1 MLPQYEIT
9 ALLGRG
15 GMGAVY
21 KGMQKNLDR
30 PVAIK
35 ILPPG
40 MDDEDRS
47 VQFTER
53 FKNEARSMARL
64 SHPGI
69 VKVFDFGETAD
80 GLFYIVMEFIEGTDV
95 AQMLKQQERLP
106 PEHAYAITAH
116 VCDALAYAHDRG
128 IIHRDIKPAN
138 IMVGQDGVVKVTDF
152 GLAKMDKAGESG
164 LTRSGMALGT
174 LHYIA
179 PEALMLGTAVDHRAD
194 LYAVGVMLYQML
206 TGRLPQ
212 GIFRMPSQIVPG
224 LDDRYDGIVARAMRE
239 DRALRHQSAAELRTE
254 LDTLLTRP
262 IAKVE
267 APNPAPAALPTQ
279 QRPQGRPYRPQTVP
293 QPHLRPQK
301 SSSNLTAWMALA
313 AIVAAGAYFWQMPPQ
328 ATADPIEEAT
338 ATVEPPAPVSQPTA
352 SSQID
357 RLISSAPQ
365 AATVPLAKPQALQ
378 PPASTSTDVIG
389 RFTFDGQTPDPGA
402 QIRNATQQN
411 GVLHLSGDYENR
423 TPPGYRAVFS
433 TPDLD
438 YNRFTVAARLYPER
452 EKDVLL
458 VGGTGYRWLSL
469 KWLSATSLTLFMNN
483 QRFNHTISGVDIPL
497 KQWVTLAVS
506 CDLSAKQVVV
516 YVNGKNAARVTLPDD
531 FKLEVIGSRAEKS
544 DKVWTPTNYSNGT
557 AFKGLL
563 DELVVYNR
571 VLSDQEIA
579 TLRLGGAMQA
589 AEQALMVDS
598 VIPDSP
604 ARLKFGERLTVKVS
618 YNNTSSDSVQIWA
631 RPYTQG
637 KMTSGYSAHGSSG
650 YPRGKGQIEGWFTF
664 QKATA
669 VDEVRVQM
677 VDVKSKQV
685 VANAS
690 FFLQASWSG
699 EGGNAPV
706 RAASSSPAR
715 SAPTSNVQPGQEV
728 ALKFTAVDGREVDLA
743 SLKGKV
749 VLIDFW
755 ATWCGPCVAGIPDLV
770 SAYQKYHDQG
780 FEIIGISLDS
790 DKAALERM
798 TKERGMTWPQ
808 YFDGKGWQN
817 AFGTQFGI
825 RAVPT
830 LWLVGRDGKIA
841 STNAR
846 ADLAGQVVGL
856 LGLTPAATAPAMP
869 AASSAPLVGPVTL
882 PARRSV
888 VTPQLATIPFPTTAD
903 ASAWSDY
910 VLALLAYN
918 PWQNNQSDKT
928 GVQER
933 LALLQDVAERNFGLV
948 LQTLERTGSRIDVT
962 SREAIVSVALQHAND
977 QNQTAIFRA
986 FEKCT
991 PLAAVIAEKNWI
1003 QKSAPSMA
1011 AALRGYPYLS
1021 SYSSHETGFFGVC
1034 FQSEDAAVWQELEN
1048 LFSKTNFSVA
1058 HSVYVSGLRKMPT
1071 DAQTRAEARLARL
1084 IPLMLGAA
1092 RQADP
1097 TGVST
1102 AYRILYCSE
1111 EAARIG
1117 HADALQALAL
1127 YLTTGSPQVRSENR
1141 ASTQKRVS
1149 TTVQTLTGCP
1159 TTLSPP
1165 ETGRWVLERLTSLRW
1180 DTGRKQFLVP

>member
-1 MLPQYEIT
+1 
-9 ALLGRG
+9 
-15 GMGAVY
+15 MGAVY
-21 KGMQKNLDR
+21 KGTQKNLER

-40 MDDEDRS
+40 MDEDDS
-47 VQFTER
+47 SSEFTER

-69 VKVFDFGETAD
+69 VKVFDFGETTD

-138 IMVGQDGVVKVTDF
+138 IMVGHDGVVKVADF
-152 GLAKMDKAGESG
+152 GLAKMEQAGTSG

-174 LHYIA
+174 LYYMA

-212 GIFRMPSQIVPG
+212 GIFKMPSQIVPG

-239 DRALRHQSAAELRTE
+239 DRELRHQSATELRAE

-267 APNPAPAALPTQ
+267 APSPAPAALPAQ
-279 QRPQGRPYRPQTVP
+279 QRPQGRPYRPQTA
-293 QPHLRPQK
+293 PHVRPQK
-301 SSSNLTAWMALA
+301 SSSSLLAWVALA
-313 AIVAAGAYFWQMPPQ
+313 ALVAAGAYFWQMPPQ
-328 ATADPIEEAT
+328 APANETET
-338 ATVEPPAPVSQPTA
+338 SATVEPPPPVAQPTA
-352 SSQID
+352 SGQIAPHV
-357 RLISSAPQ
+357 SPAPQ
-365 AATVPLAKPQALQ
+365 AGTSPQTTPVPSASPQPFQ
-378 PPASTSTDVIG
+378 PPTGASKDIIG
-389 RFTFDGQTPDPGA
+389 RFTFDGPTPDPGA

-411 GVLHLSGDYENR
+411 GALQLNGEYENR
-423 TPPGYRAVFS
+423 KPPGYRAVFS

-438 YNRFTVAARLYPER
+438 YTRFTVAARLYPER

-469 KWLSATSLTLFMNN
+469 RWLSATSLTLFMNN

-497 KQWVTLAVS
+497 QQWVTLSVS

-516 YVNGKNAARVTLPDD
+516 YVNGKNAARVALPND

-579 TLRLGGAMQA
+579 ALRLGGATQA

-598 VIPDSP
+598 VIPDSS

-618 YNNTSSDSVQIWA
+618 YNNTFSDSVQIWA

-637 KMTSGYSAHGSSG
+637 KMTSGYTAHGSSG

-664 QKATA
+664 QQATT

-677 VDVKSKQV
+677 VNMKSKQV

-690 FFLQASWSG
+690 FFLQAAWSG
-699 EGGNAPV
+699 EGGGAPV
-706 RAASSSPAR
+706 RAAAAASPAR
-715 SAPTSNVQPGQEV
+715 SASTSNIQPGQDV

-830 LWLVGRDGKIA
+830 LWLIGKDGKVA

-846 ADLAGQVVGL
+846 ADLAGQVASL
-856 LGLTPAATAPAMP
+856 LGVAAATAPAMP
-869 AASSAPLVGPVTL
+869 AASSSPPSGPVTL
-882 PARRSV
+882 PTRRQV
-888 VTPQLATIPFPTTAD
+888 VTPQLAAIPFPATAD
-903 ASAWSDY
+903 AAAQGDY

-933 LALLQDVAERNFGLV
+933 LTRLQDAAERNFDLV
-948 LQTLERTGSRIDVT
+948 LQTIVRAGTRIDT
-962 SREAIVSVALQHAND
+962 TCKDAIVTVARQQANE
-977 QNQTAIFRA
+977 QNKAAIFKA

-991 PLAAVIAEKNWI
+991 ALAAVIAEKNWI
-1003 QKSAPSMA
+1003 QESAPSMA
-1011 AALRGYPYLS
+1011 IAVRDYPYLS
-1021 SYSSHETGFFGVC
+1021 SYSSHETGFFAVC
-1034 FQSEDAAVWQELEN
+1034 FQSEDAAVWQELEA
-1048 LFSKTNFSVA
+1048 LFSKTSFTVA
-1058 HSVYVSGLRKMPT
+1058 HSVYSSGMRKMPAT
-1071 DAQTRAEARLARL
+1071 AQTRAEARLARL
-1084 IPLMLGAA
+1084 VPLMLGAA
-1092 RQADP
+1092 RQASP
-1097 TGVST
+1097 TST
-1102 AYRILYCSE
+1102 TTSYRILYCSE
-1111 EAARIG
+1111 AAARIG
-1117 HADALQALAL
+1117 HADALQTLAL
-1127 YLTTGSPQVRSENR
+1127 FLTTGSPQVRSDLQN
-1141 ASTQKRVS
+1141 STQKRIS
-1149 TTVQTLTGCP
+1149 TSVQTLTG
-1159 TTLSPP
+1159 SPASLTP
-1165 ETGRWVLERLTSLRW
+1165 AETGRWVLDRLTSLSW
-1180 DTGRKQFLVP
+1180 DAGRKQFLAP